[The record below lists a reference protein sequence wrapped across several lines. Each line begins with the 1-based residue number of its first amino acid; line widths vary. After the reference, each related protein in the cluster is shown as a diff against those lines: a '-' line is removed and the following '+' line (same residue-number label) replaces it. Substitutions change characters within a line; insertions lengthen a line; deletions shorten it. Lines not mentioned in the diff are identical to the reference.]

1 MLGTKTGREVH
12 GLNSLKSSEKE
23 VMFPGNSKL
32 KVVKGFGDAELVDS
46 WGFKYYLIECEEI
59 V

>member
-1 MLGTKTGREVH
+1 MG
-12 GLNSLKSSEKE
+12 SSEE

-32 KVVKGFGDAELVDS
+32 KVVKGFGDAKLVDS